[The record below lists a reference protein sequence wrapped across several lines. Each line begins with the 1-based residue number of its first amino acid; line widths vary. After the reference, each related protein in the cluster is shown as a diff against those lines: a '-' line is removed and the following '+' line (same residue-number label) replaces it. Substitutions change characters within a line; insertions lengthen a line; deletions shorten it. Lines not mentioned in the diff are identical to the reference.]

1 MSIKILTKSGEE
13 ITAIDDARAY
23 NFDAGNKSG
32 IVKGALNEGKFFLV
46 SSNVIG
52 LDSCELRISGH
63 RIVIDSAESITM
75 ANRPSVA
82 TRYSMI
88 AEVVVSDASV
98 PSFRLFIQPTKT
110 ELIQQ
115 NLYKTLNG
123 NGTYQLRIGNF
134 TLGTDGL
141 ISDIVRTADVISG
154 STNGVGDIEF
164 NVTTETIAGD
174 LEPEVNVDFNEETKK
189 YDMHFALPLSS
200 GTSVI
205 ENGEVVKRFNAD
217 LKVNKEEG
225 KGLSTNDFTT
235 AEKNKLAGLSNY
247 NDTSLTNKVSI
258 LESDNT
264 TNKTNINDLQNN
276 RAKLDASNLTTAN
289 VESWNDKLGTSQ
301 KIVDYIV
308 PSNTS
313 LINITNLDIVADGGV
328 YEITINGLIDDYIYM
343 NVNNNNSSSHNIR
356 INIFR
361 DSPLSQYQ
369 ASQPYFI
376 AGCNTRVG
384 KIYLYAQGSLVGIF
398 TEGQGV
404 TSGQYAT
411 YLTMGLGDISS
422 YNNNVT
428 SIQLGAGTNKI
439 TAGTRI
445 TVKKLNYNS
454 KGVVS

>member
-32 IVKGALNEGKFFLV
+32 IVKGALNEGKLFLV

-98 PSFRLFIQPTKT
+98 PSFRLFIQPAKT

-154 STNGVGDIEF
+154 ATNGVGDIEF

-217 LKVNKEEG
+217 SKVDKEEG

-247 NDTSLTNKVSI
+247 DDTSLSGRVSTNAENITKLQNNKLDKTSVDNELSTTSENPVQNKVITVELNKKVNKSDIDEALSETSENAVQNKVITAELNAVLLWENGNPNSNFATQTITNILDMSAYKYIVVEAKMSSSVTVGSI
-258 LESDNT
+258 LEKMPYVLNGTASVSRIDDNFVGRVFKIVSAT
-264 TNKTNINDLQNN
+264 SMYFDDAYRSGTKDNSLMIPYRIYGTNIL
-276 RAKLDASNLTTAN
+276 
-289 VESWNDKLGTSQ
+289 
-301 KIVDYIV
+301 
-308 PSNTS
+308 
-313 LINITNLDIVADGGV
+313 
-328 YEITINGLIDDYIYM
+328 
-343 NVNNNNSSSHNIR
+343 
-356 INIFR
+356 
-361 DSPLSQYQ
+361 
-369 ASQPYFI
+369 
-376 AGCNTRVG
+376 
-384 KIYLYAQGSLVGIF
+384 
-398 TEGQGV
+398 
-404 TSGQYAT
+404 
-411 YLTMGLGDISS
+411 
-422 YNNNVT
+422 
-428 SIQLGAGTNKI
+428 
-439 TAGTRI
+439 
-445 TVKKLNYNS
+445 
-454 KGVVS
+454 

>member
-32 IVKGALNEGKFFLV
+32 IVKGALNEGKLFLV

-88 AEVVVSDASV
+88 AEVVVSDTSV
-98 PSFRLFIQPTKT
+98 PSFRLFIQPAKT

-134 TLGTDGL
+134 TLGSDGL

-154 STNGVGDIEF
+154 ATGSAGDIEF

-217 LKVNKEEG
+217 SKVDKEEG

-235 AEKNKLAGLSNY
+235 EEKNKLAGLSNY
-247 NDTSLTNKVSI
+247 DDTSLSGRVSTNA
-258 LESDNT
+258 E
-264 TNKTNINDLQNN
+264 NIAKLQNN
-276 RAKLDASNLTTAN
+276 KLDKTSVDSAFSTESENPVQNKVIAAELNKKLSN
-289 VESWNDKLGTSQ
+289 E
-301 KIVDYIV
+301 
-308 PSNTS
+308 
-313 LINITNLDIVADGGV
+313 
-328 YEITINGLIDDYIYM
+328 
-343 NVNNNNSSSHNIR
+343 
-356 INIFR
+356 
-361 DSPLSQYQ
+361 
-369 ASQPYFI
+369 
-376 AGCNTRVG
+376 RVV
-384 KIYLYAQGSLVGIF
+384 LYAQNNTTFSAQKISFDTTPYKYFQILFKVIGGEDKFISKFIPKDYL
-398 TEGQGV
+398 TQGV
-404 TSGQYAT
+404 MYMFWDTIFKREFTISATGLDFTDGYQITSYG
-411 YLTMGLGDISS
+411 
-422 YNNNVT
+422 
-428 SIQLGAGTNKI
+428 
-439 TAGTRI
+439 TAGPVTRNDVMI
-445 TVKKLNYNS
+445 PFYIY
-454 KGVVS
+454 GIE

>member
-13 ITAIDDARAY
+13 ITAVDDARAY

-32 IVKGALNEGKFFLV
+32 IVKGALNEGKLFLV

-98 PSFRLFIQPTKT
+98 PSFRLFIQPAKT

-154 STNGVGDIEF
+154 ATNGVGDIEF

-174 LEPEVNVDFNEETKK
+174 LDPEVNVDFNEETKR

-247 NDTSLTNKVSI
+247 NDTSLTNRVAD
-258 LESDNT
+258 LEGDNT
-264 TNKTNINDLQNN
+264 TNKNNINDLQNN
-276 RAKLDASNLTTAN
+276 RAKLDASNLTSEN
-289 VESWNDKLGTSQ
+289 VEGWKEKLGLNESSVRILSTNVSSGNATLTQ
-301 KIVDYIV
+301 NINNFKTLTFVMNYGSHYYICDTV
-308 PSNTS
+308 PVPFFKLLNNNDNELLIAFDIRYVVVQYVNDTTIKVSESSNS
-313 LINITNLDIVADGGV
+313 GAIVAV
-328 YEITINGLIDDYIYM
+328 YG
-343 NVNNNNSSSHNIR
+343 
-356 INIFR
+356 
-361 DSPLSQYQ
+361 
-369 ASQPYFI
+369 
-376 AGCNTRVG
+376 
-384 KIYLYAQGSLVGIF
+384 
-398 TEGQGV
+398 
-404 TSGQYAT
+404 
-411 YLTMGLGDISS
+411 
-422 YNNNVT
+422 
-428 SIQLGAGTNKI
+428 
-439 TAGTRI
+439 
-445 TVKKLNYNS
+445 NY
-454 KGVVS
+454 

>member
-32 IVKGALNEGKFFLV
+32 IVKGALNEGKLFLV

-98 PSFRLFIQPTKT
+98 PSFRLFIQPAKT

-174 LEPEVNVDFNEETKK
+174 LDPEVNVDFNEETKK
-189 YDMHFALPLSS
+189 YDMHFALPMSS

-217 LKVNKEEG
+217 LKVDKEEG

-247 NDTSLTNKVSI
+247 NDTEIK
-258 LESDNT
+258 NT
-264 TNKTNINDLQNN
+264 IQNLQNN
-276 RAKLDASNLTTAN
+276 KQDKLTAGNGISIKNGVISVNFETIYDMKSSSSSINWGYTAGIRGGNTAIGGKDFSNYQFLIITAKQGVASMTSIMDLTT
-289 VESWNDKLGTSQ
+289 L
-301 KIVDYIV
+301 
-308 PSNTS
+308 
-313 LINITNLDIVADGGV
+313 
-328 YEITINGLIDDYIYM
+328 
-343 NVNNNNSSSHNIR
+343 NSSSNTYNSGALGCESSDTDYCKFTVNSAKTEFTCNR
-356 INIFR
+356 IGYR
-361 DSPLSQYQ
+361 TTS
-369 ASQPYFI
+369 
-376 AGCNTRVG
+376 
-384 KIYLYAQGSLVGIF
+384 GSLVDMDNENAICMKII
-398 TEGQGV
+398 GV
-404 TSGQYAT
+404 
-411 YLTMGLGDISS
+411 I
-422 YNNNVT
+422 VE
-428 SIQLGAGTNKI
+428 
-439 TAGTRI
+439 
-445 TVKKLNYNS
+445 VE
-454 KGVVS
+454 

>member
-32 IVKGALNEGKFFLV
+32 IVKGALNEGKLFLV

-63 RIVIDSAESITM
+63 RVVIDSAESITM

-88 AEVVVSDASV
+88 AEVVVSDTSV
-98 PSFRLFIQPTKT
+98 PSFRLFIQPAKT

-154 STNGVGDIEF
+154 ATNGVGDIEF

-174 LEPEVNVDFNEETKK
+174 LEPEVNVDFNEETKN

-217 LKVNKEEG
+217 SKVNKEEG

-235 AEKNKLAGLSNY
+235 AEKIKLAELSNY
-247 NDTSLTNKVSI
+247 NDTEIK
-258 LESDNT
+258 
-264 TNKTNINDLQNN
+264 NIIQTLQNN
-276 RAKLDASNLTTAN
+276 KQDKLTAGNGININNGVISGVSIKELWRNPNTSVNFVATTVTLNSDDYDFLLVIYGLSKTDIVYENSSITQKGSNIYHTSVIASSSSPYVYVLSRNAVRNSDTSYTFDECYQATPSGTNTAN
-289 VESWNDKLGTSQ
+289 QRLIP
-301 KIVDYIV
+301 KI
-308 PSNTS
+308 
-313 LINITNLDIVADGGV
+313 
-328 YEITINGLIDDYIYM
+328 IY
-343 NVNNNNSSSHNIR
+343 
-356 INIFR
+356 
-361 DSPLSQYQ
+361 
-369 ASQPYFI
+369 
-376 AGCNTRVG
+376 
-384 KIYLYAQGSLVGIF
+384 GI
-398 TEGQGV
+398 
-404 TSGQYAT
+404 
-411 YLTMGLGDISS
+411 
-422 YNNNVT
+422 
-428 SIQLGAGTNKI
+428 K
-439 TAGTRI
+439 
-445 TVKKLNYNS
+445 
-454 KGVVS
+454 VV

>member
-32 IVKGALNEGKFFLV
+32 IVKGALNEGNLFLV
-46 SSNVIG
+46 ASNVIG

-98 PSFRLFIQPTKT
+98 PSFRLFIQPAKT

-154 STNGVGDIEF
+154 ATGSAGDIEF

-217 LKVNKEEG
+217 LKVDKVEG
-225 KGLSTNDFTT
+225 KGLSTNDFTNEEKKKLENIKIDDVLSET
-235 AEKNKLAGLSNY
+235 SENLVRNKVITNALNNKKLELIPLWNINETSSLDTFTYGSITLPSIYDYNMIAVMFRAER
-247 NDTSLTNKVSI
+247 TSTNKDFLVM
-258 LESDNT
+258 
-264 TNKTNINDLQNN
+264 
-276 RAKLDASNLTTAN
+276 AN
-289 VESWNDKLGTSQ
+289 VETNR
-301 KIVDYIV
+301 
-308 PSNTS
+308 SN
-313 LINITNLDIVADGGV
+313 NITSVVWDTILQRTF
-328 YEITINGLIDDYIYM
+328 ITTSNGINFQEGKQVTQYASSGL
-343 NVNNNNSSSHNIR
+343 VTNNNVLIP
-356 INIFR
+356 INIF
-361 DSPLSQYQ
+361 
-369 ASQPYFI
+369 
-376 AGCNTRVG
+376 
-384 KIYLYAQGSLVGIF
+384 GI
-398 TEGQGV
+398 
-404 TSGQYAT
+404 
-411 YLTMGLGDISS
+411 
-422 YNNNVT
+422 
-428 SIQLGAGTNKI
+428 K
-439 TAGTRI
+439 
-445 TVKKLNYNS
+445 
-454 KGVVS
+454 

>member
-32 IVKGALNEGKFFLV
+32 IVKGALNEGKLFLV

-98 PSFRLFIQPTKT
+98 PSFRLFIQPAKT

-154 STNGVGDIEF
+154 ATNGIGDIEF

-189 YDMHFALPLSS
+189 YDMHFVLPLSS

-217 LKVNKEEG
+217 SKVDKVEG
-225 KGLSTNDFTT
+225 KGLSTKDFTT
-235 AEKNKLAGLSNY
+235 EEKNKLERIESGATRVIV
-247 NDTSLTNKVSI
+247 DASLNENSENPVQNKVVSQKFNKKA
-258 LESDNT
+258 NT
-264 TNKTNINDLQNN
+264 
-276 RAKLDASNLTTAN
+276 DASNLTDEN
-289 VESWNDKLGTSQ
+289 VESWKNKCSFERVETIYDKNSSDLNWGEPNGLNGSYTYS
-301 KIVDYIV
+301 VDNKFKRLRFYFKCFY
-308 PSNTS
+308 
-313 LINITNLDIVADGGV
+313 TNFTHSGAMGGV
-328 YEITINGLIDDYIYM
+328 IELD
-343 NVNNNNSSSHNIR
+343 
-356 INIFR
+356 
-361 DSPLSQYQ
+361 LSQAINTTGVAVPYRSGGGLKSTMFFAVHIGYAKSTSSVNVEFAWNDEKQ
-369 ASQPYFI
+369 SISDGYFI
-376 AGCNTRVG
+376 Y
-384 KIYLYAQGSLVGIF
+384 KI
-398 TEGQGV
+398 EGV
-404 TSGQYAT
+404 Y
-411 YLTMGLGDISS
+411 
-422 YNNNVT
+422 
-428 SIQLGAGTNKI
+428 
-439 TAGTRI
+439 
-445 TVKKLNYNS
+445 
-454 KGVVS
+454 

>member
-13 ITAIDDARAY
+13 ITAVDDARAY

-32 IVKGALNEGKFFLV
+32 IVKGSLNEGKLFLV

-98 PSFRLFIQPTKT
+98 PSFRLFIQPAKT

-115 NLYKTLNG
+115 NLYKTLIG

-154 STNGVGDIEF
+154 ATNGVGDIEF

-217 LKVNKEEG
+217 LKVDKVEG

-235 AEKNKLAGLSNY
+235 PEKNKLAGLSNY
-247 NDTSLTNKVSI
+247 DDTALSNSVSA
-258 LESDNT
+258 NA
-264 TNKTNINDLQNN
+264 TNIQKLQNE
-276 RAKLDASNLTTAN
+276 KQ
-289 VESWNDKLGTSQ
+289 DKLTAG
-301 KIVDYIV
+301 
-308 PSNTS
+308 NG
-313 LINITNLDIVADGGV
+313 INI
-328 YEITINGLIDDYIYM
+328 
-343 NVNNNNSSSHNIR
+343 NNNVISTPTSEE
-356 INIFR
+356 
-361 DSPLSQYQ
+361 SQ
-369 ASQPYFI
+369 
-376 AGCNTRVG
+376 VL
-384 KIYLYAQGSLVGIF
+384 LYSGGA
-398 TEGQGV
+398 
-404 TSGQYAT
+404 TSGT
-411 YLTMGLGDISS
+411 ITLGDISS
-422 YNNNVT
+422 YKVLIFITTDNNNARTFNVVNNISFAS
-428 SIQLGAGTNKI
+428 SIGLYGYASNYMNISVSGGTTNKSFTI
-439 TAGTRI
+439 SAVNNQKLFAVWG
-445 TVKKLNYNS
+445 VK
-454 KGVVS
+454 

>member
-13 ITAIDDARAY
+13 ITAVDDARAY

-32 IVKGALNEGKFFLV
+32 IVKGALNEGKLFLV

-88 AEVVVSDASV
+88 AEVVVSDAGV
-98 PSFRLFIQPTKT
+98 PSFRLFIQPAKT

-154 STNGVGDIEF
+154 ATNGVGDIEF

-217 LKVNKEEG
+217 SKVDKEEG

-235 AEKNKLAGLSNY
+235 PEKNKLAGLSNY
-247 NDTSLTNKVSI
+247 DDTALSNSVSTNTANIQKLQNEKQDKLTTGNGI
-258 LESDNT
+258 
-264 TNKTNINDLQNN
+264 NINNN
-276 RAKLDASNLTTAN
+276 VISTPTSE
-289 VESWNDKLGTSQ
+289 ESQVLLYS
-301 KIVDYIV
+301 
-308 PSNTS
+308 
-313 LINITNLDIVADGGV
+313 GG
-328 YEITINGLIDDYIYM
+328 
-343 NVNNNNSSSHNIR
+343 
-356 INIFR
+356 
-361 DSPLSQYQ
+361 
-369 ASQPYFI
+369 A
-376 AGCNTRVG
+376 
-384 KIYLYAQGSLVGIF
+384 
-398 TEGQGV
+398 
-404 TSGQYAT
+404 TSGT
-411 YLTMGLGDISS
+411 ITLGDISS
-422 YNNNVT
+422 YKVLIFISTDNNNVRT
-428 SIQLGAGTNKI
+428 FNVVNTKSFAGVVGLYGYASNYINIINISGELTNKSFSI
-439 TAGTRI
+439 GD
-445 TVKKLNYNS
+445 VNNQKLFAVWGI
-454 KGVVS
+454 K

>member
-13 ITAIDDARAY
+13 ITAVDDARAY

-32 IVKGALNEGKFFLV
+32 IVKGALNEGKLFLV

-98 PSFRLFIQPTKT
+98 PSFRLFIQPAKT

-154 STNGVGDIEF
+154 ATNGVGDIEF

-189 YDMHFALPLSS
+189 YDMHFALPLSN

-217 LKVNKEEG
+217 LKVDKVEG
-225 KGLSTNDFTT
+225 KGLSTNDFTDADKQNLDGLPNAT
-235 AEKNKLAGLSNY
+235 NLTNENINSWNNKLGSGQLVAEY
-247 NDTSLTNKVSI
+247 TLTEDRQSI
-258 LESDNT
+258 TFN
-264 TNKTNINDLQNN
+264 
-276 RAKLDASNLTTAN
+276 
-289 VESWNDKLGTSQ
+289 
-301 KIVDYIV
+301 
-308 PSNTS
+308 
-313 LINITNLDIVADGGV
+313 NLDLVADGGV
-328 YEITINGLIDDYIYM
+328 YDIAISGNTDGEVRLNINGANSGYYYAGMLYHGSPTTKEAYGTSGFLISIGGYVSNITLQLAMEIITLNSISSIILSGSYGNFINQGRLFNKTNINSITI
-343 NVNNNNSSSHNIR
+343 SATT
-356 INIFR
+356 
-361 DSPLSQYQ
+361 LS
-369 ASQPYFI
+369 
-376 AGCNTRVG
+376 AGTSI
-384 KIYLYAQGSLVGIF
+384 KIYKRAS
-398 TEGQGV
+398 
-404 TSGQYAT
+404 
-411 YLTMGLGDISS
+411 
-422 YNNNVT
+422 NV
-428 SIQLGAGTNKI
+428 SARG
-439 TAGTRI
+439 
-445 TVKKLNYNS
+445 
-454 KGVVS
+454 

>member
-32 IVKGALNEGKFFLV
+32 IVKGALNEGKLFLV

-98 PSFRLFIQPTKT
+98 PSFRLFIQPAKT

-154 STNGVGDIEF
+154 ATNGFGDIEF

-189 YDMHFALPLSS
+189 YDMHFALPLSN

-217 LKVNKEEG
+217 SKVDKEEG

-235 AEKNKLAGLSNY
+235 AEKNKLESIEDNANYTVVDTALSTTSENPVQNKVVANAVKVTHGYKTLNSNY
-247 NDTSLTNKVSI
+247 WTGTCKWWRLGQMMFVYFDTIVFTKAPPDPNTDNNLLTSVLPKPLV
-258 LESDNT
+258 NT
-264 TNKTNINDLQNN
+264 IFMLVPYTAGKPSARMCIT
-276 RAKLDASNLTTAN
+276 AYKGYVVGWWPNLTLN
-289 VESWNDKLGTSQ
+289 ENYQGFIGYVVK
-301 KIVDYIV
+301 
-308 PSNTS
+308 
-313 LINITNLDIVADGGV
+313 DG
-328 YEITINGLIDDYIYM
+328 E
-343 NVNNNNSSSHNIR
+343 
-356 INIFR
+356 
-361 DSPLSQYQ
+361 
-369 ASQPYFI
+369 
-376 AGCNTRVG
+376 
-384 KIYLYAQGSLVGIF
+384 
-398 TEGQGV
+398 
-404 TSGQYAT
+404 
-411 YLTMGLGDISS
+411 
-422 YNNNVT
+422 
-428 SIQLGAGTNKI
+428 
-439 TAGTRI
+439 
-445 TVKKLNYNS
+445 
-454 KGVVS
+454 

>member
-13 ITAIDDARAY
+13 ITAVDDARAY

-32 IVKGALNEGKFFLV
+32 IVKGALNEGKLFLV

-98 PSFRLFIQPTKT
+98 PSFRLFIQPAKT

-154 STNGVGDIEF
+154 ATNGVGDIEF

-217 LKVNKEEG
+217 LKVDKEEG

-247 NDTSLTNKVSI
+247 NDASLSNRVSTNA
-258 LESDNT
+258 E
-264 TNKTNINDLQNN
+264 NISKLQNN
-276 RAKLDASNLTTAN
+276 KQ
-289 VESWNDKLGTSQ
+289 DKLTAGNGINIANGVISSLLKGAICLQTNFDQAISGENKKIEFRKQVSSVGTGVLFSGNSFAITSDDVTCIKFTISCSFYNMSGPAYYQ
-301 KIVDYIV
+301 LKPKKNNVDTGDSLWFFYDSGHSGGFTNTIMFNCKKSDV
-308 PSNTS
+308 FEFFGQTVSNTTGY
-313 LINITNLDIVADGGV
+313 L
-328 YEITINGLIDDYIYM
+328 NG
-343 NVNNNNSSSHNIR
+343 
-356 INIFR
+356 
-361 DSPLSQYQ
+361 
-369 ASQPYFI
+369 
-376 AGCNTRVG
+376 NT
-384 KIYLYAQGSLVGIF
+384 Y
-398 TEGQGV
+398 
-404 TSGQYAT
+404 
-411 YLTMGLGDISS
+411 
-422 YNNNVT
+422 
-428 SIQLGAGTNKI
+428 
-439 TAGTRI
+439 I
-445 TVKKLNYNS
+445 TVE
-454 KGVVS
+454 VF